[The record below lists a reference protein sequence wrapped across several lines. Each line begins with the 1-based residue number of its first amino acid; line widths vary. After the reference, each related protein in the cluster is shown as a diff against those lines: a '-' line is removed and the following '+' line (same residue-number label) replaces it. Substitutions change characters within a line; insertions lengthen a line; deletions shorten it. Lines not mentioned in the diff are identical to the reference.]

1 MSQEVNDNNRGPPRG
16 TRCVP
21 FPADQTRTTGRQG
34 RQPQVITKEGF
45 VEPPDQGVYGISMA
59 AQLAGMG
66 IQRLRL
72 YESRGLLSPDR
83 TAGGTRR
90 YSRDDLGRLQRI
102 DALLRAGLNLAGIAM
117 VLDLQDENQRLH
129 QRLDQ

>member
-1 MSQEVNDNNRGPPRG
+1 M
-16 TRCVP
+16 
-21 FPADQTRTTGRQG
+21 
-34 RQPQVITKEGF
+34 ITKEGF

-72 YESRGLLSPDR
+72 YESRGRLSPDR